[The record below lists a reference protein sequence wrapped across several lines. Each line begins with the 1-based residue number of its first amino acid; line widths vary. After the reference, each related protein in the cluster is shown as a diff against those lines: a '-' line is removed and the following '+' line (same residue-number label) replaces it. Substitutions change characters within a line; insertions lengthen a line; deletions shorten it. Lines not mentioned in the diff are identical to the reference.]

1 MFFIYNYKK
10 IKSPCN
16 LINRETL
23 ILQLVVQNAIKI
35 YSINKLETIKW
46 TSITIS
52 KWLPFIA
59 LNFAIH
65 HPR

>member
-23 ILQLVVQNAIKI
+23 ILQLVVQNVIKI
-35 YSINKLETIKW
+35 FDK
-46 TSITIS
+46 
-52 KWLPFIA
+52 
-59 LNFAIH
+59 
-65 HPR
+65 